1 MQKLSGEFLAR
12 LLLILQNANE
22 RQMDVDELIKNM
34 AEAARSTENLY
45 CETVVN
51 SKSADDKG
59 AHKRLDL
66 LDSASLE
73 KLNAMV
79 PWSSYFNFG
88 GTKTLGTPW
97 SERKRHA
104 PQPFPDRGVEKLNE
118 IVPLEGLSVLELGC
132 YEGHHTVSLARHAAE
147 VWAIDGRIE
156 NVIKTLV
163 RVWGAGCEKRATVNC
178 IDLEKG
184 ALQDQIRVLG
194 RKKGFDLI
202 HHRGVLYHL
211 SDPVN
216 HVYECAAI
224 CNKHFYLHTQIASD
238 DMGTDT
244 SSAHW
249 KTYQVYRYKE
259 PKSSFSPFSG
269 ITQQALWLTKQS
281 LMDLLKDAG
290 FNEINIISEVQE
302 RNGPRIE
309 MVCSR

>member
-22 RQMDVDELIKNM
+22 RQMDAEELIKNM
-34 AEAARSTENLY
+34 AEAAKSTENLY

-59 AHKRLDL
+59 VHKRLDL

-73 KLNAMV
+73 KLNAMLS
-79 PWSSYFNFG
+79 WSSYFNFA

-97 SERKRHA
+97 SDRKRHA
-104 PQPFPDRGVEKLNE
+104 PQPFPDRGVEHLNE
-118 IVPLEGLSVLELGC
+118 IVPLSGLSVFELGC

-163 RVWGAGCEKRATVNC
+163 RVWGAGYEARAKVNC

-184 ALQDQIRVLG
+184 LLREQIQALG
-194 RKKGFDLI
+194 RDDGFDLI

-211 SDPVN
+211 SDPVGHIN
-216 HVYECAAI
+216 ECARI
-224 CNKHFYLHTQIASD
+224 CNKHLYLHTQIA
-238 DMGTDT
+238 TDEMAKDKHT
-244 SSAHW
+244 LNNKS
-249 KTYQVYRYKE
+249 YEVYRYKE
-259 PKSSFSPFSG
+259 PKSAFSPFSG
-269 ITQQALWLTKQS
+269 ITQQALWLTKDS
-281 LMDLLKDAG
+281 LLRLLEDVG
-290 FNEINIISEVQE
+290 FKEVNVISEVQE

-309 MVCSR
+309 LICSR